1 MAGKSRP
8 RVVIIG
14 AGFGGL
20 TAARKLGSTETD
32 VILIDKENHHLFQP
46 LLYQVATAAL
56 SPRDIASPIR
66 AILRDHKNVHVLM
79 DEVESVNL
87 RARTVRV
94 TRGEQVSYD
103 YLIMA
108 PGARQSYF
116 GHDEWEKFAPGLK
129 TLSDA
134 LEIREKVLLSFELA
148 EKTYGTPE
156 AEGHLTFVIVGGGPT
171 GVELAG
177 SISEIAL
184 NSILPEFPILK
195 KQDIHVNLIEAGERL
210 LSMYP
215 QELSDRAFYDLQEL
229 GADVFLK
236 TAVTAMD
243 ETSVT
248 AGDKVFKTTNV
259 IWAAGNA
266 AAPFLKTL
274 GVTQDKAGRVI
285 VNRDASIPNHSNA
298 FVIGDAAALPDEDG
312 KPLPGVAQVAMQ
324 GAEYVVDVI
333 LRDVP
338 HERRRPFEYNDR
350 GSLATIGRAKAVG
363 VIKGYNVQGF
373 FAWFIWAVVHV
384 AGLIGFRSRL
394 RVFAEWLWYYITFQ
408 PGARLIV
415 YKNVKGKI
423 DKMLGRKTMDF

>member
-1 MAGKSRP
+1 MAKNSKP

-20 TAARKLGSTETD
+20 TAARELGSTETD

-66 AILRDHKNVHVLM
+66 AIIHEHKNVHVLM

-87 RARTVRV
+87 QAGTVCV
-94 TRGEQVSYD
+94 ARGEQVSFD
-103 YLIMA
+103 YLIVA

-116 GHDEWEKFAPGLK
+116 GHDEWEQFAPGLK
-129 TLSDA
+129 TLADA

-148 EKTYGTPE
+148 EKVYGTPE
-156 AEGHLTFVIVGGGPT
+156 AQEHLTFVIVGGGPT

-177 SISEIAL
+177 AIAEIAL
-184 NSILPEFPILK
+184 NSILPEFPIIK
-195 KQDIHVNLIEAGERL
+195 KQDVHVYLVEAGERL

-215 QELSDRAFYDLQEL
+215 KELSDRAFYDLQDL
-229 GADVFLK
+229 GVDVLLK
-236 TAVTAMD
+236 TGVTAMD
-243 ETSVT
+243 ESSVT
-248 AGDKVFKTTNV
+248 AGDRVFKTSNV
-259 IWAAGNA
+259 IWAAGNSA
-266 AAPFLKTL
+266 SPLLKTL
-274 GVTQDKAGRVI
+274 GVEQDRAGRVI
-285 VNRDASIPNHSNA
+285 VAHDCSIPNHPNV
-298 FVIGDAAALPDEDG
+298 FVIGDAAAFKDESG
-312 KPLPGVAQVAMQ
+312 NMLPGVAQVAMQ
-324 GAEYVVDVI
+324 EAEYVADVI
-333 LRDVP
+333 LKDIPPQNRKSF
-338 HERRRPFEYNDR
+338 HYNDR

-363 VIKGYNVQGF
+363 VIKGHSVKGF
-373 FAWFIWAVVHV
+373 WAWFIWAVIHV
-384 AGLIGFRSRL
+384 WALIGFRSRL